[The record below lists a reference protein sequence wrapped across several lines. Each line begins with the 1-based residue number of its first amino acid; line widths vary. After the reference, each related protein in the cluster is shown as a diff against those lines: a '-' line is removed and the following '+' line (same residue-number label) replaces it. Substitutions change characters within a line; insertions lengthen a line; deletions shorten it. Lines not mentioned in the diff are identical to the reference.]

1 MIMIQSPYRRGADDG
16 IVMGLYLTV
25 MFFASIFS
33 ASLPVL
39 TWLALL
45 MMVCVPLLV
54 WRLMSRYHRLL
65 GQASSFAMLWMYGVV
80 MFFCGMLITGVA
92 LEVYM
97 TWIHPGYVA
106 EQLQSL
112 AALKGDYPGSYL
124 DTMAEMARSMLDAHF
139 IPAPINLVAELVMM
153 AIVSGS
159 LLSIILSALLTIRS
173 RRRPVAM

>member
-1 MIMIQSPYRRGADDG
+1 MIQSPYRRGADDG

-33 ASLPVL
+33 GSLPVL
-39 TWLALL
+39 TWLAFL
-45 MMVCVPLLV
+45 MIVCVPLLV
-54 WRLMSRYHRLL
+54 WRLMGRYHRAL

-80 MFFCGMLITGVA
+80 MFFCGMLISGVA

-106 EQLQSL
+106 EQLQAL
-112 AALKGDYPGSYL
+112 AALQGDFPDTYL
-124 DTMAEMARSMLDAHF
+124 DSMASMAQSMLDAHF

-159 LLSIILSALLTIRS
+159 VLSIVLGALLTFRS